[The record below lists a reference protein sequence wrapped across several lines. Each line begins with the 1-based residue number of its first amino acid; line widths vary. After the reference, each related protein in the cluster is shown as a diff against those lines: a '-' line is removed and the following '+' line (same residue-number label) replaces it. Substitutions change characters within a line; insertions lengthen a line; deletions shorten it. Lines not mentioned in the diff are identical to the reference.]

1 MQKTVIPAGRVLVHN
16 HVSRQKPIDSIIT
29 TVIICIG
36 ILAFLVCAA
45 TGHSLLFGLI
55 VGFGVPFLLATAW
68 CVFFRA
74 PTTRTRIA
82 LGVICIPLYLGYAL
96 YIWVAFAK
104 QPPLT
109 P

>member
-1 MQKTVIPAGRVLVHN
+1 MKTVIPADRVLVHN

-55 VGFGVPFLLATAW
+55 VGFGVPFLLETAW

-74 PTTRTRIA
+74 PTTRGWVVA
-82 LGVICIPLYLGYAL
+82 GVIGIPLYAL
-96 YIWVAFAK
+96 YVSVALAK
-104 QPPLT
+104 
-109 P
+109 